1 MASAW
6 SKRCQRANV
15 RSSLSILG
23 LISLTVS
30 LLVLMRNFIAK
41 ELSKVKYMQCDI
53 SEGKAVEEMWAQVLR
68 EYGRVDILINNAAR
82 SLGKRIRD
90 ITFE

>member
-15 RSSLSILG
+15 ISSLWMLG

-30 LLVLMRNFIAK
+30 FLLLMQNFIAK
-41 ELSKVKYMQCDI
+41 EQSKVKYMQCDI
-53 SEGKAVEEMWAQVLR
+53 SEGKAAEEMWAQVLR
-68 EYGRVDILINNAAR
+68 EYGKVDILINNAAR

>member
-6 SKRCQRANV
+6 SKRCKRANV
-15 RSSLSILG
+15 ISSLWMLG

-30 LLVLMRNFIAK
+30 FLLLMQNFIAK
-41 ELSKVKYMQCDI
+41 EQSKVKYMQCDI

-68 EYGRVDILINNAAR
+68 KHGRVDILINNAAR

>member
-6 SKRCQRANV
+6 SKRYKRANV
-15 RSSLSILG
+15 RSSLSMLG

-30 LLVLMRNFIAK
+30 FILLMQNFIAK
-41 ELSKVKYMQCDI
+41 EQSKVKYMQCDI
-53 SEGKAVEEMWAQVLR
+53 SEGKAVEEMWAQVLQ

>member
-1 MASAW
+1 MASAS
-6 SKRCQRANV
+6 SKRCKRANV
-15 RSSLSILG
+15 RLSLSMLG
-23 LISLTVS
+23 QISLTVS
-30 LLVLMRNFIAK
+30 LILLMQNFIAK
-41 ELSKVKYMQCDI
+41 EQSKVKYMQCDI
-53 SEGKAVEEMWAQVLR
+53 SEGKAFEEMWAQVLR

>member
-1 MASAW
+1 M
-6 SKRCQRANV
+6 
-15 RSSLSILG
+15 LG

-30 LLVLMRNFIAK
+30 FLLLMQNFIAK
-41 ELSKVKYMQCDI
+41 EQSKVKYMQCDI
-53 SEGKAVEEMWAQVLR
+53 SEGKAVEEMWAQVLQ

>member
-1 MASAW
+1 LASAW
-6 SKRCQRANV
+6 SKRCKRANV
-15 RSSLSILG
+15 ISSLWMLG

-30 LLVLMRNFIAK
+30 FLLLMQNFIAK
-41 ELSKVKYMQCDI
+41 EQSKVKYMQCDI

-68 EYGRVDILINNAAR
+68 KHGRVDILINNAAR